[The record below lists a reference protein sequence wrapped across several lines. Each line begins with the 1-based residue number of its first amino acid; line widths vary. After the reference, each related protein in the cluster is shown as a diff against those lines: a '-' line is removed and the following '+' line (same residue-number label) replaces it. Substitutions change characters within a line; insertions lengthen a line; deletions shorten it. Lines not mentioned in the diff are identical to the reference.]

1 MELAAASEMSPGYR
15 VDKQPTWHPIW
26 RARYRMAADCHPEGS
41 GPAVYDAKL
50 QGPPRAL
57 AALLG
62 RACLEM
68 VNPRVEIGIDGAI
81 RPESAS
87 NSPTKLS

>member
-1 MELAAASEMSPGYR
+1 MAPHLARTLPNGSGLPSG
-15 VDKQPTWHPIW
+15 
-26 RARYRMAADCHPEGS
+26 GS

-50 QGPPRAL
+50 QGPPRAP

-68 VNPRVEIGIDGAI
+68 LNPRVEIGIDGAI
-81 RPESAS
+81 HPESAS